1 MKNVREFLKEQI
13 QNISTQFPNLTI
25 ELGYNS
31 GIGSYIVKIKPTA
44 EFESNNDLDL
54 AWGKVYDD
62 LYEQFP
68 EEDIAFAPMDSPL
81 KITETIEV
89 YYSSEKWLFEANLKF
104 DFPNRFESMISTYN
118 KLNNMIFQQIQ
129 VNKLPESKDLLCFIN
144 PKLPIS
150 EELVLLN
157 TQYAM
162 AA

>member
-31 GIGSYIVKIKPTA
+31 VIGSYIVKIKPTV
-44 EFESNNDLDL
+44 EFESNKDLDL

-68 EEDIAFAPMDSPL
+68 EEDIAFAPMDSLL

-89 YYSSEKWLFEANLKF
+89 YYSSENWLFEANLKF
-104 DFPNRFESMISTYN
+104 DFPNRFESMTSTYSA
-118 KLNNMIFQQIQ
+118 LNNMIFQQIQ
-129 VNKLPESKDLLCFIN
+129 INELSQSKDLSCFIN
-144 PKLPIS
+144 PQLPIL
-150 EELVLLN
+150 EDLGLLN
-157 TQYAM
+157 TQFAM